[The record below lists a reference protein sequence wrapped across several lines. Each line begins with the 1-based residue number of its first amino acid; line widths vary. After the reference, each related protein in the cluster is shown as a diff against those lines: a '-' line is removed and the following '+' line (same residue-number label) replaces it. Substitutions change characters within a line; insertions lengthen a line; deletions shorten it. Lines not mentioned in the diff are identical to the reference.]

1 MYSYLDK
8 LKSISSTS
16 IFSRPV
22 HIQITNLPIRS
33 WNGTISNLCKDIA
46 VCFLN
51 RESDA
56 ITTTG
61 YVEYEA
67 PYPVEIALNN
77 KQTITLQSMDVLITY
92 DNNKPVQNLTGVTE
106 IVLQLVYPDAIPLN

>member
-51 RESDA
+51 RDADA
-56 ITTTG
+56 ITGAG